1 MPSLF
6 ACFACMHGCA
16 SMHELCMTHYGL
28 YIDDELLLVVKLRDN
43 QYTFC
48 YEGAKLVGDCGA
60 FQLIY
65 EGLKPREVGL

>member
-1 MPSLF
+1 
-6 ACFACMHGCA
+6 
-16 SMHELCMTHYGL
+16 MTHYGL